1 MSLNIEKNMA
11 FTYTSPGNYANSS
24 IDANVNLSIYCFL
37 HNIFINSDKEGE
49 QDDR

>member
-11 FTYTSPGNYANSS
+11 FTYTSFNNYANSS
-24 IDANVNLSIYCFL
+24 VDANVNLSIYSFL